1 MDVRYDAR
9 TMPVPLQGSRWLLV
23 ALHYQVGL
31 ELEACVRLRVRDLDF
46 PRRCLI
52 VRAADGVRGRAV
64 PLPARLLR
72 PLQEQLGKVRALYER
87 DLAEGYGEAWLPP
100 TLASRSPWAARQWGW
115 QYVFPSARRLT
126 DPRDGVCRRP
136 HIDIAT
142 VRRLLDAIAGEGR
155 PVPGG
160 TGRAVRA
167 G

>member
-1 MDVRYDAR
+1 MLRHRPDRMQSA
-9 TMPVPLQGSRWLLV
+9 
-23 ALHYQVGL
+23 H
-31 ELEACVRLRVRDLDF
+31 ACGAAGRRL
-46 PRRCLI
+46 
-52 VRAADGVRGRAV
+52 GVRSEAAQVTLFGQSAV
-64 PLPARLLR
+64 PIYL
-72 PLQEQLGKVRALYER
+72 
-87 DLAEGYGEAWLPP
+87 GEAWLPP